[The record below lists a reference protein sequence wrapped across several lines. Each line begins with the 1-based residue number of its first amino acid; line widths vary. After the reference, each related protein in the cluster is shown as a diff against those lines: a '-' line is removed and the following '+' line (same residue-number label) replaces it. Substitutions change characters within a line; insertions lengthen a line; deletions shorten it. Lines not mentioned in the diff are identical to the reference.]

1 MGIFEVPLKSFEVFR
16 YNMWHR
22 RGGGKFMIKL
32 PDFNKNT
39 YNAGNNFAS
48 DSKGEIL
55 LRM

>member
-1 MGIFEVPLKSFEVFR
+1 
-16 YNMWHR
+16 
-22 RGGGKFMIKL
+22 MIKL